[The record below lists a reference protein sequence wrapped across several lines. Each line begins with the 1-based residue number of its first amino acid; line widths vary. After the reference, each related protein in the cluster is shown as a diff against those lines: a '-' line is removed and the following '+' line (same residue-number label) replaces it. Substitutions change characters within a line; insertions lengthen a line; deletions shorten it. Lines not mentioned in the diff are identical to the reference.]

1 MIEQPTNI
9 MSIKYVNSLKENW
22 NDYFEKACE
31 MQVQSEICLN
41 KALQRLL
48 MDKKFSNY
56 LISKFSCSFCGGGE
70 CVVTFNN
77 EGENA
82 DLDIHAL
89 EQMTKD
95 EIMDYLEDYIS
106 DKSKNLFIEERMI

>member
-1 MIEQPTNI
+1 MKQATNI

-31 MQVQSEICLN
+31 LQVQSERYLN

-89 EQMTKD
+89 EQMTKF

-106 DKSKNLFIEERMI
+106 KESKNLFMEERMI